1 MPALVGYVGY
11 VGSSRSRDLNDL
23 SNIGHYGGRCL
34 VEDDT
39 LVICA
44 ARRLRTIRIPL
55 LILLLTGCAW
65 MSGCIAA
72 ADAVAPNGAEMEGA
86 AKAVAALQLTDPA
99 TDGEIEGYASAV
111 SVNRGEDIKFFVNT
125 KEPTY
130 SIEVLRIGW
139 YAGRGMKRM
148 MPAVTRR
155 GLAQAPPVVDSA
167 SGLIECDWQDPY
179 TLHVPNSDDPTVWP
193 SGIYVAKL
201 TAGSTGK
208 QSYIVFVVRDDR
220 RPSDLLFQSSVTTYQ
235 AYNDWGGGSLY
246 SKPRA
251 SKVSF
256 NRPYLHGH
264 GTGNLL
270 NWELSLVLF
279 LEREGYDVTYTTD
292 VDTHEQGNLLS
303 LHKGFLSTG
312 HDEYWSW
319 QMRDNVEAAR
329 DNGVNLAFFGANV
342 AYWQIRFEPSAITGD
357 TDRTIICYKNRS
369 SDPISS
375 ADDLPTRRLT
385 TVKFRS
391 SPVDRPEDSLVGVM
405 YESDPV
411 QSDLVIADAS
421 SWVFEGTGVKNGD
434 RLPGLLGYEV
444 DRSSDH
450 TPPGTS
456 LLAHSPYPFR
466 GNTRYSDMVLYTAP
480 SGSIV
485 FATGTMQ
492 WSWGLIDPG
501 IEGKRYENAAV
512 QRATRNVLRRFGAR
526 RGVSMIGNLQ

>member
-1 MPALVGYVGY
+1 MKKDGGLWPVGVEKRIVLCVPRGWTRFGWQPLVLAL
-11 VGSSRSRDLNDL
+11 
-23 SNIGHYGGRCL
+23 IGLCL
-34 VEDDT
+34 
-39 LVICA
+39 
-44 ARRLRTIRIPL
+44 
-55 LILLLTGCAW
+55 G

-72 ADAVAPNGAEMEGA
+72 ADAVAPSAAEMESAG
-86 AKAVAALQLTDPA
+86 KAVAALQLTDPA

-111 SVNRGEDIKFFVNT
+111 SVNRGEDIKLYVNT

-130 SIEVLRIGW
+130 SVEVLRIGW
-139 YAGRGMKRM
+139 YGGRGMKRM
-148 MPAVTRR
+148 MAAVTRR
-155 GLAQAPPVVDSA
+155 GLAQAAPIVDSA

-179 TLHVPNSDDPTVWP
+179 TLHVPDSDDPSVWP

-201 TAGSTGK
+201 TTGATGK

-235 AYNDWGGGSLY
+235 AYNDWGGRSLY

-270 NWELSLVLF
+270 DWELSLVLF
-279 LEREGYDVTYTTD
+279 LEKEGYDVTYTTD

-303 LHKGFLSTG
+303 LHKAFLSTG

-342 AYWQIRFEPSAITGD
+342 AYWQIRFEPSSITGD
-357 TDRTIICYKNRS
+357 SDRTIICYKNKS
-369 SDPISS
+369 ADPISS

-391 SPVDRPEDSLVGVM
+391 SPVDRPEDALVGVM

-411 QSDLVIADAS
+411 QSDLVVADAS
-421 SWVFEGTGVKNGD
+421 SWVFEGTGLKSGD

-450 TPPGTS
+450 TPSGTT

-492 WSWGLIDPG
+492 WSWGLVDPG
-501 IEGKRYENAAV
+501 IEGKRYENSAV

-526 RGVSMIGNLQ
+526 RNVSTIGAAQ